1 MRAVQCRP
9 TTQTSLLLHN
19 LDAAENFR
27 LNVTSNCR
35 LTAALRRRWH
45 MTVPNALSPP
55 VCSRTRIIFCPCAA
69 GLTERVKNTER
80 DAVYP
85 ADERAHA
92 ARLADLSADIETNR
106 HAISRLNASMET
118 ASQQHEAV
126 REQAVAQAAS
136 QAEMAQQ

>member
-1 MRAVQCRP
+1 M
-9 TTQTSLLLHN
+9 
-19 LDAAENFR
+19 
-27 LNVTSNCR
+27 
-35 LTAALRRRWH
+35 
-45 MTVPNALSPP
+45 
-55 VCSRTRIIFCPCAA
+55 
-69 GLTERVKNTER
+69 TERVKNTER